1 MNPHSANGP
10 DDIPNLVLKRCASSI
25 SPFLVILFNKSLHHA
40 ILPKDWKLANITPI
54 HKEGDKGNVHN
65 YRPLSLTS
73 VCCKTLEH
81 IIYSGLMKHL
91 QDNDFFTATQHG
103 FRSGLS
109 CTTQLTEFT
118 HDITL
123 GINNSTQIDAVFLDL
138 KKAFDVVS
146 HNLLLFKLSSLGIP
160 ERLLSW
166 IKDYLHM
173 REQRVVVNG
182 ASSSPVEVLSGVPQG
197 SVLGPLLFLIFIND
211 MPADLKS
218 TVRLYADDCVIYL
231 PVTCIND
238 AKILQADLDAVTS
251 WCDKWKMSL
260 NIKKCYHVKF
270 TNKINKLVTAY
281 RINETAL
288 QMCDEVRYLGV
299 TFSSTMNWSAH
310 VDAVV
315 AKASRMLYFFQR
327 NFKHAPTGLK
337 ETLYVT
343 NIRPVLEYACQSW
356 DPFTNKNID
365 KLERVQKRASRF
377 VTANYDF
384 TVRSSSIVDG
394 LGWKTLAARRKVLR
408 LKFLFNI
415 ISDKTGINK
424 HIYIKEPH
432 YITARR
438 DNQRKIRPYQCRIDV
453 FKYSFFPNTIEEWN
467 ALPSEVV
474 AASDFYTAI
483 DDFVI

>member
-1 MNPHSANGP
+1 
-10 DDIPNLVLKRCASSI
+10 
-25 SPFLVILFNKSLHHA
+25 
-40 ILPKDWKLANITPI
+40 
-54 HKEGDKGNVHN
+54 
-65 YRPLSLTS
+65 
-73 VCCKTLEH
+73 
-81 IIYSGLMKHL
+81 MKHL

-109 CTTQLTEFT
+109 CTTQLTEFI

-160 ERLLSW
+160 ERLLGW

-211 MPADLKS
+211 MPADLKC
-218 TVRLYADDCVIYL
+218 TVRLYADDCVLYL

-238 AKILQADLDAVTS
+238 AKILQTDLDAVTS

-270 TNKINKLVTAY
+270 TNKINKLVTSY

-288 QMCDEVRYLGV
+288 QMCDKVRYLGV

-310 VDAVV
+310 VDTVA

-337 ETLYVT
+337 ETLYTT

-365 KLERVQKRASRF
+365 KLERVQKRAARF

-394 LGWKTLAARRKVLR
+394 LGWKTLAKRRKVLR

-415 ISDKTGINK
+415 LSDKTGINK
-424 HIYIKEPH
+424 NIYIKEPH
-432 YITARR
+432 YITTRR
-438 DNQRKIRPYQCRIDV
+438 DNPRKIRPYQCRIDV
-453 FKYSFFPNTIEEWN
+453 FKYSFFPKTIEDWN

-474 AASDFYTAI
+474 AASDVHTAI
-483 DDFVI
+483 DDFVM